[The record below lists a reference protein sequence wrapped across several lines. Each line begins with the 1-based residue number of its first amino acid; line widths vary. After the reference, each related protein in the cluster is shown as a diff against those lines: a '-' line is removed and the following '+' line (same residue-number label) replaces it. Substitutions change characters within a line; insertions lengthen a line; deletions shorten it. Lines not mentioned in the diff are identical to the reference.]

1 MYLIVLG
8 IKLLRRPGK
17 YLNIIIYLTVLTTAA
32 TLVYDNGSNA
42 QVINCFRREA
52 ASESQQSRK
61 RNKATSVIIFDSLAL
76 ILLFLFCFFFFVIR
90 S

>member
-17 YLNIIIYLTVLTTAA
+17 YLNIINYLTVLTTAA

-42 QVINCFRREA
+42 QVIICVHREA
-52 ASESQQSRK
+52 AGESQHSRK

-76 ILLFLFCFFFFVIR
+76 ILLFLFCLFFFVIR

>member
-1 MYLIVLG
+1 MYLIILG

-17 YLNIIIYLTVLTTAA
+17 YLNMINYLTVLRTAA

-42 QVINCFRREA
+42 QVINCVHREA
-52 ASESQQSRK
+52 ASENHHSRK
-61 RNKATSVIIFDSLAL
+61 RNKATSVIIFYSLAL
-76 ILLFLFCFFFFVIR
+76 ILLFAFLFFVIR